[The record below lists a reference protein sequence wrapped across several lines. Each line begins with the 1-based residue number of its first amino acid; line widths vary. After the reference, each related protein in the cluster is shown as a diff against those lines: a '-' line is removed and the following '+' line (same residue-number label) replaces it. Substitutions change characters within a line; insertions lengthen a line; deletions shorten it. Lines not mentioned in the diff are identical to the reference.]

1 MTQQTTITDENG
13 RHAEVRDS
21 EPTATSRSLVVRVVG
36 LLSALSNGATEGT
49 LADVLSELIAL
60 RAGFTLED
68 VVRYLDTI
76 AEQQRNGQSTAIVG
90 PTGVGTSTV
99 NALQYAAALGLV
111 GPSALAVASPT
122 EVGAIGFQSSVTTNA
137 TIAVAVGRRIQR
149 ILVVGAPTGVQPTI
163 SLSGSF
169 GWTAQPVPRS
179 VLLTVEV
186 KGRHS
191 NGGVNVTTTN
201 TTFVGVETTG

>member
-13 RHAEVRDS
+13 RAAEVRDS
-21 EPTATSRSLVVRVVG
+21 DPTAASRALVVRVVG
-36 LLSALSNGATEGT
+36 LLGALSGAATEAT
-49 LADVLSELIAL
+49 LADVLNELVAL
-60 RAGFTLED
+60 RAGYNLED
-68 VVRYLDTI
+68 VLRYLDTI
-76 AEQQRNGQSTAIVG
+76 AEQQRNGQSTSIVG
-90 PTGVGTSTV
+90 PNGVGNITV
-99 NALQYAAALGLV
+99 NALQYAAALGLA

-149 ILVVGAPTGVQPTI
+149 VLVVGAPTGVQPTI
-163 SLSGSF
+163 SLSGTF

-179 VLLTVEV
+179 TLLTVEV

>member
-1 MTQQTTITDENG
+1 MERT
-13 RHAEVRDS
+13 RPARCRD
-21 EPTATSRSLVVRVVG
+21 V
-36 LLSALSNGATEGT
+36 SALLTVRGLSRRHGERLLFDIDELRLEA
-49 LADVLSELIAL
+49 ASAYVL
-60 RAGFTLED
+60 T
-68 VVRYLDTI
+68 
-76 AEQQRNGQSTAIVG
+76 G
-90 PTGVGTSTV
+90 PNGVGNITV
-99 NALQYAAALGLV
+99 NALQYAAALGLA

-163 SLSGSF
+163 SLSGTF

-179 VLLTVEV
+179 TLLTVEV